1 MKGSNNLYDF
11 CAFSVKNF
19 APSGGSSESND
30 NSLNSP
36 NPTEEKKPKRKF
48 CSPRIIVTANL
59 NLSNLMTSKLTHHQD
74 KSSVNR
80 KPAR

>member
-48 CSPRIIVTANL
+48 CSPRIIVTAN
-59 NLSNLMTSKLTHHQD
+59 
-74 KSSVNR
+74 
-80 KPAR
+80 